1 MQVAVLMGSDSD
13 FPIAKEVCDILVRF
27 GVNFDAHILSAHRT
41 PHDLEDYIKHCE
53 SKGCRVYICAAGKA
67 AHLAGVVA
75 SHTLK
80 PVIGIPLGTSL
91 MGLDSLFSTIQM
103 PKGVPVMTM
112 GIDSGT
118 NAAISAIQILALVD
132 EKYFVQLKEYRA
144 EIADGVRKH
153 DRFLHEYL
161 PAVKRPDPK

>member
-13 FPIAKEVCDILVRF
+13 FPIAKEVCDILMRF
-27 GVNFDAHILSAHRT
+27 GVDFDAHILSAHRT

-75 SHTLK
+75 SHTIK

-91 MGLDSLFSTIQM
+91 MGLDSLFSTLQM
-103 PKGVPVMTM
+103 PQGVPVMTV

-118 NAAISAIQILALVD
+118 NAAISAVQILALVD
-132 EKYFVQLKEYRA
+132 EKYLVQLKEYRA
-144 EIADGVRKH
+144 EIAEAVRKQ
-153 DRFLHEYL
+153 DKFLHEYI
-161 PAVKRPDPK
+161 PGVNRHAPK